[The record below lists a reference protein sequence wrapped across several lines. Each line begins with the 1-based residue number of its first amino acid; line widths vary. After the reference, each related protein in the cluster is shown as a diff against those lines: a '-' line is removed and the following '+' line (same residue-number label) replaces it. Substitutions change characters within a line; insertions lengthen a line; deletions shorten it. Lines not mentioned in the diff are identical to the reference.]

1 MSGVAVEERFRALW
15 DSIVG
20 YIPNIIEFTLIIVFG
35 LILAYIVHVV
45 TRFLVNQFIVRP
57 LETAG
62 FRERVRALTFDLAS
76 ATGVIAFLVVLTLA
90 LRSAAKALELP
101 GDVAFY
107 VNYTI
112 DILLRVLAA
121 LAIVIFGAFG
131 SILLVDFI
139 KPVLATALSQ
149 YKVLLEMLLSFLSV
163 ALIAL
168 IITIALN
175 VMGLPGHYVYPLLIG
190 FIVMSLGIIIAGTLT
205 GELEGVAEFRAV
217 APYMRLLIITIF
229 ILIGTG
235 AIFSQFP
242 GANDVIKVLSWGVAI
257 AFAIALVPLAYKLI
271 KTVT

>member
-1 MSGVAVEERFRALW
+1 MVTEEFRALW
-15 DSIVG
+15 DSIIG
-20 YIPNIIEFTLIIVFG
+20 YVPNIIESLLIVVFG
-35 LILAYIVHVV
+35 LIVAYIAHIA
-45 TRFLVNQFIVRP
+45 TKFLVNQFIVRP
-57 LETAG
+57 LESSG
-62 FRERVRALTFDLAS
+62 FRERVRALTFDIAS
-76 ATGVIAFLVVLTLA
+76 ATGIIAFLVVLTLA
-90 LRSAAKALELP
+90 LRPAVKALEVP
-101 GDVAFY
+101 GDIAFY

-139 KPVLATALSQ
+139 KPILATALSQ
-149 YKVLLEMLLSFLSV
+149 YRSLMDMLLAFLNV

-175 VMGLPGHYVYPLLIG
+175 VIGLPGHYVYPLLIG
-190 FIVMSLGIIIAGTLT
+190 FIVMSLGVIVASILT
-205 GELEGVAEFRAV
+205 GELENVTEFKGV

-257 AFAIALVPLAYKLI
+257 AFAIALIPLAYKLV
-271 KTVT
+271 KTIT